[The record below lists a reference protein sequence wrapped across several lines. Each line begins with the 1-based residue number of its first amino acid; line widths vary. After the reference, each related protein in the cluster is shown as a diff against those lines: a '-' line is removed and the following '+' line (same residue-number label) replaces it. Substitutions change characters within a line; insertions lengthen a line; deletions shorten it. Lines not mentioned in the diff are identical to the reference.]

1 MFCVVAGYIA
11 LCVWL
16 AIRRYEACLTQSGD
30 TTVFECAFYN
40 TLKGN
45 LFWNFGSG
53 NSYFESHPEP
63 LLFLYIPLYA
73 LAPSPK
79 MSIFLQTFCI
89 AVSAVPVF
97 LLGRKLFRNDAAAIC
112 MAVALLFFPSIVALS
127 IGQVHTISFGLPFL
141 MFAFYFFCEER
152 FWPYLITLALV
163 SLGKESFPLTAAMF
177 APYALWKRR
186 RWPWVVTSFVVPIGL
201 LLFDLKI
208 VRPHFI
214 QASHEYFALQYFPGM
229 GNSLGE
235 FAKTI
240 LTRPDIVAQRLFTAP
255 NGMYLALLLGG
266 VAFFLPFLSKEA
278 IFLVPELFINL
289 LSSNDGMKTVIYLYN
304 CEVGAFLVI
313 ASLFTIVKL
322 ERRLRAALGDGQYGV
337 VLAVCVAILCLSNW
351 WQWFNP
357 SEYQYDSLHETRQR
371 AFGLIPQDDSLVAGP
386 GQVLAHVAHRKLL
399 ADQKM
404 IALFPDQMFKYNWVF
419 FDMNYQRPILGEYVP
434 REQLMEYGAN
444 TDYQVIFAENNI
456 FVIRRKVPFPVDQI
470 TPIRYIS
477 DEPLLQRMRA
487 Q

>member
-1 MFCVVAGYIA
+1 MLCVVVGYVA
-11 LCVWL
+11 LFVWL

-30 TTVFECAFYN
+30 TTVLECAFYN

-45 LFWNFGSG
+45 LFWSFSSAG
-53 NSYFESHPEP
+53 SYFESHPEP

-73 LAPSPK
+73 LAPSPE
-79 MSIFLQTFCI
+79 MSIFLQTVCI
-89 AVSAVPVF
+89 AASSVPVF
-97 LLGRKLFRNDAAAIC
+97 LLSRKLLRNDAAAIC

-127 IGQVHTISFGLPFL
+127 VGQVHTISFGLPFL
-141 MFAFYFFCEER
+141 LFAFYFFHEER

-163 SLGKESFPLTAAMF
+163 SLAKESFPLTAAMF

-186 RWPWVVTSFVVPIGL
+186 RWPWVATSFVVPIGL
-201 LLFDLKI
+201 LLVDMMI
-208 VRPHFI
+208 VRPHFV
-214 QASHEYFALQYFPGM
+214 QANHEYLALQYFPGM

-240 LTRPDIVAQRLFTAP
+240 LTRPDIVAQRLFTAR
-255 NGMYLALLLGG
+255 NGFYLALLLGG
-266 VAFFLPFLSKEA
+266 VAYVLPFLSKEA

-322 ERRLRAALGDGQYGV
+322 ERRLRTALGDGQYGA
-337 VLAVCVAILCLSNW
+337 VLAVCMAILCLSNW

-357 SEYQYDSLHETRQR
+357 SEYRYNSLYETRQR
-371 AFGLIPQDDSLVAGP
+371 AFKLIPPDDSLVAGP
-386 GQVLAHVAHRKLL
+386 GQVLAHLAHRKLL
-399 ADQKM
+399 ADPKM
-404 IALFPDQMFKYNWVF
+404 IAMFPDQMFNYNWVF
-419 FDMNYQRPILGEYVP
+419 FDMNYQQPILGEYVP
-434 REQLMEYGAN
+434 REQLMAYGAN
-444 TDYQVIFAENNI
+444 KDYQVIFAENNI
-456 FVIRRKVPFPVDQI
+456 FVIRRKVPIPVSQV